1 MTAKLLDGW
10 NEIEKALNEL
20 LDLEGEGKETANA
33 LRRAGRK
40 AMQPVLEAA
49 IDKAPEDS
57 GNLKS
62 NIKMTAKV
70 GKTKKQQSAV
80 TVQVGTNRKAKYAL
94 HQEYG
99 TSEIEAQ
106 PFLRPAL
113 AENSDKVLTGLES
126 ELKTEL
132 DKSVKKIQ
140 RKMKKGGS
148 S

>member
-10 NEIEKALNEL
+10 ADIEKALNEL
-20 LDLEGEGKETANA
+20 LDLDGEGKETANA

-57 GNLKS
+57 GNLKQ

-70 GKTKKQQSAV
+70 NKTKKNKPAV
-80 TVQVGTNRKAKYAL
+80 TVQVGTTRKAKYAI

-113 AENSDKVLTGLES
+113 AENADQVLTDLQREA
-126 ELKTEL
+126 KTEL
-132 DKSVKKIQ
+132 DKSVRKIE
-140 RKMKKGGS
+140 RKLKKGGNS
-148 S
+148 